1 MQSLGVEIMNKL
13 KVGDIVYIAEFNSIE
28 EIEYIID
35 ECALFGSPFWDHLG
49 RINEHLDLGFVIKLE
64 L

>member
-1 MQSLGVEIMNKL
+1 MTKL

-35 ECALFGSPFWDHLG
+35 ECALFKSPFWDYLEI
-49 RINEHLDLGFVIKLE
+49 INEHLDLGFIIKLE